1 MSCYLSVHF
10 FTLESAFTDKAPYL
24 GDGRS
29 LPGFR
34 PQHPAAQ
41 RYVPTPLKLPHH
53 PQLTLS
59 GIIVGSDLKLLH
71 EAKVDFDADLSH
83 YGIDK
88 GVLTNPAEGEV
99 FAPVALWLEAVD
111 LVLQRLK
118 EQGAQFEKVKGVSGA
133 GMQHGT
139 VFWSG
144 EAEGL
149 LGGLDGRKTLLEQ
162 LGEGKGGKGAFS
174 HPFSPNWQ
182 DASTQKQCDAFDKAL
197 GAPRELAA
205 ATGSAAHHVSLIP
218 SE

>member
-1 MSCYLSVHF
+1 
-10 FTLESAFTDKAPYL
+10 
-24 GDGRS
+24 
-29 LPGFR
+29 
-34 PQHPAAQ
+34 
-41 RYVPTPLKLPHH
+41 
-53 PQLTLS
+53 
-59 GIIVGSDLKLLH
+59 
-71 EAKVDFDADLSH
+71 
-83 YGIDK
+83 
-88 GVLTNPAEGEV
+88 VLTNPEEGEV

-149 LGGLDGRKTLLEQ
+149 LGGLDGGKTLLEQ
-162 LGEGKGGKGAFS
+162 LGGKGEGAFS

-197 GAPRELAA
+197 GGPRELAS
-205 ATGSAAHHVSLIP
+205 ATGSAAHHVSFVL
-218 SE
+218 